1 MVAQSAFEDGHRDP
15 MEAERVRVLFI
26 SGFGRSGSTI
36 LGQVLD
42 GAPDMVHVGEL
53 NFLWEHNVLQNR
65 ECGCGL
71 PFSDCE
77 FWQDVMGRA
86 FGGSDGVDA
95 LEMVRLQRLG
105 TRTRHA
111 FEMLAPPARRRLLAR
126 LQPFMEATEQLY
138 RAIREVSGAQ
148 VVVDSSKLPP
158 YGFVQGQSAGV
169 DLRCVHLVRDPR
181 ASAYSWSRRSS
192 KVEEGSNG
200 DSGGGGWLP
209 EVGPA
214 HSAVTWT
221 VWNVLTELLWRG
233 DRERYLRIRYEDFVA
248 NPREWSERAAEL
260 AGVEGS
266 SLPFVDDRTVEVGVA
281 HTAAGNPNRFTRGA
295 VTIRSDDEWRRS
307 FPRRQQLGVVGLTLP
322 VFARYHYSWGSGGSA
337 AGTSNS

>member
-1 MVAQSAFEDGHRDP
+1 MLDG
-15 MEAERVRVLFI
+15 ERVRVLFI

-42 GAPDMVHVGEL
+42 GVPGIVHVGEL
-53 NFLWEHNVLQNR
+53 NFLWDHNVLKNR

-71 PFSDCE
+71 PFSECP

-95 LEMVRLQRLG
+95 LEMVRLQQLG

-111 FEMLAPPARRRLLAR
+111 VEMLAPPSRARLLKR
-126 LQPFMEATEQLY
+126 MRPLMEANEQLY
-138 RAIREVSGAQ
+138 RAIREVSGAE

-158 YGFVQGQSAGV
+158 YGFVQSQSAGV

-181 ASAYSWSRRSS
+181 AAAYSWSRRSS
-192 KVEEGSNG
+192 KTADDGSATG
-200 DSGGGGWLP
+200 PAGWLP

-214 HSAVTWT
+214 HSAITWT
-221 VWNVLTELLWRG
+221 IWNVLTELLWRN

-248 NPREWSERAAEL
+248 EPRVWSQRVVEL
-260 AGVEGS
+260 AGLPHAA
-266 SLPFVDDRTVEVGVA
+266 LPFVDDRTIEVGVA
-281 HTAAGNPNRFTRGA
+281 HTAAGNPNRFNRGA
-295 VTIRSDDEWRRS
+295 VSIRSDDEWRRR
-307 FPRRQQLGVVGLTLP
+307 FPRRDQLGVVGLTLP
-322 VFARYHYSWGSGGSA
+322 MFARYHYSWGTGRP
-337 AGTSNS
+337 TPT